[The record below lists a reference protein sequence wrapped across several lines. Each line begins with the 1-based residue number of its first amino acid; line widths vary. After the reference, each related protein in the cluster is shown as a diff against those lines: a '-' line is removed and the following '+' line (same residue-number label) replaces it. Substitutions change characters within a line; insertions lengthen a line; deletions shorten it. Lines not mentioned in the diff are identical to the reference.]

1 MSTMKDFRFPVEVER
16 GPNRTMTLTARGKPQ
31 LSVATPPEFRNGVAG
46 FWSPEDL
53 LVAAASTCY
62 ALTLRSIAERRSL
75 PLLALEIDAAG
86 HVTKRADRRLGFVVI
101 ELAVTVT
108 TEAAFEEE
116 AERAARDAENACLVA
131 NALAIP
137 VEVELTVKSVAA
149 EIPVLA
155 G

>member
-1 MSTMKDFRFPVEVER
+1 M
-16 GPNRTMTLTARGKPQ
+16 
-31 LSVATPPEFRNGVAG
+31 
-46 FWSPEDL
+46 
-53 LVAAASTCY
+53 
-62 ALTLRSIAERRSL
+62 
-75 PLLALEIDAAG
+75 
-86 HVTKRADRRLGFVVI
+86 I

-137 VEVELTVKSVAA
+137 VEVELTVKSVGA